1 MSTDYTDYA
10 KLVEHNLRQ
19 SAQSVAPHCSLF
31 IVDFSKPGIAN
42 LPVTP
47 PFLTPF
53 SIKHFFSPF
62 FTIFSAQNKAK
73 PQLNTIYSIGG
84 L

>member
-1 MSTDYTDYA
+1 VLEQA
-10 KLVEHNLRQ
+10 RV
-19 SAQSVAPHCSLF
+19 
-31 IVDFSKPGIAN
+31 FSKPGIAGAPTEIPCCKPFP
-42 LPVTP
+42 PVFTAV
-47 PFLTPF
+47 L
-53 SIKHFFSPF
+53 KKLFFTRF